1 MKADTKKNP
10 APIAPT
16 SAEPSNAAGSKPR
29 VAPVEKGTL
38 VKKGHSKSVDPA
50 KSNPAPKSRSNVK
63 SQGARGTGAR
73 YGIRVKFQQTTAPE
87 AGATQG
93 NGRVFAPAVR
103 RQKPNFSAGSADLD

>member
-1 MKADTKKNP
+1 MKTDSKKNP

-38 VKKGHSKSVDPA
+38 VKKKGAQAGDPTKMA
-50 KSNPAPKSRSNVK
+50 KPSRKNVI
-63 SQGARGTGAR
+63 SAGGRGGAR
-73 YGIRVKFQQTTAPE
+73 YGVRVKFQKTVAPE

-93 NGRVFAPAVR
+93 NGRILPAISG
-103 RQKPNFSAGSADLD
+103 QAGNWKAGAAE

>member
-1 MKADTKKNP
+1 MKSDTKKNP

-38 VKKGHSKSVDPA
+38 VKKKGAQAGDPTKMA
-50 KSNPAPKSRSNVK
+50 KPSRSNVMSK
-63 SQGARGTGAR
+63 GARGGAR
-73 YGIRVKFQQTTAPE
+73 YGVNVKFQQTVAPE

-93 NGRVFAPAVR
+93 NGRIFSPAVN
-103 RQKPNFSAGSADLD
+103 RQRPNFKAGASELD

>member
-1 MKADTKKNP
+1 MNKDSKKNP

-16 SAEPSNAAGSKPR
+16 SADPSNASGSKPR

-38 VKKGHSKSVDPA
+38 VKKGHSKNVDPA
-50 KSNPAPKSRSNVK
+50 KSNPAPKSRTNVQSK
-63 SQGARGTGAR
+63 GARGTGAR
-73 YGIRVKFQQTTAPE
+73 YGVRVKFQATNAPE

-93 NGRVFAPAVR
+93 NGRIFTAAVR